1 MGAAKPLIS
10 EIMHYLNQLNT
21 EQQKAVLTVVKT
33 FAAGREDWWD
43 EISQEQQQSI
53 DKALEEIK
61 VGKLTPNEE
70 VMKKYKKWMK

>member
-1 MGAAKPLIS
+1 M
-10 EIMHYLNQLNT
+10 
-21 EQQKAVLTVVKT
+21 VKT

-61 VGKLTPNEE
+61 AGKLTPNEE

>member
-61 VGKLTPNEE
+61 AGKLTPNEE